1 MRDADVIS
9 KNITVNIFE
18 GQVEWLRK
26 TSYLRKVSRNNL
38 LREILAYYIEKKGEK
53 YGNND

>member
-1 MRDADVIS
+1 MRDTNVIS

-18 GQVEWLRK
+18 SQVEWLRK
-26 TSYLRKVSRNNL
+26 ASYLRKTSRNDL
-38 LREILAYYIEKKGEK
+38 LREILTYYIEKKGEK